1 MPLERPPP
9 KKKERERE
17 KDALHARVEI
27 KWFSPDSAPPIEIRW
42 ENGFWNPKGNFPKQ
56 HRTKCCKDPKKR
68 RGCEICLMRIKGEQ
82 QCNLLLLSGNHL
94 EILIWGI
101 LNVFCGITSESGKK
115 CCFVLDILAI
125 VPPLPPQNMT
135 AEESTG
141 TPPPPP

>member
-1 MPLERPPP
+1 MPLERAPPLP
-9 KKKERERE
+9 PQKKER
-17 KDALHARVEI
+17 DALHARIGI
-27 KWFSPDSAPPIEIRW
+27 KWFSPDSAPPIEKRW

-101 LNVFCGITSESGKK
+101 SNVFLRYYIGIGEKVFSFALEI
-115 CCFVLDILAI
+115 FAI
-125 VPPLPPQNMT
+125 VLPPPS
-135 AEESTG
+135 EYDG
-141 TPPPPP
+141 